1 MSWKP
6 YAGAIAAIGG
16 GFGVSALACKPKSNT
31 SPLQPPDWVFPVVW
45 TTLFGLQGAVAASS
59 GWKLGVITI
68 VLLALEYAWTFVY
81 CASVRASAWLMI
93 PMVGLALYMLTSDST
108 LANIT
113 GAGTAA
119 WIIFAQQLLGHDR
132 KL

>member
-1 MSWKP
+1 MWRP

-16 GFGVSALACKPKSNT
+16 GFGVSALACKPNSNT

-59 GWKLGVITI
+59 GLKLGVITI
-68 VLLALEYAWTFVY
+68 VLLALEYAWSFVY
-81 CASVRASAWLMI
+81 CASKKASSWLMI
-93 PMVGLALYMLTSDST
+93 PMIGLALYMLTEDST

-119 WIIFAQQLLGHDR
+119 WILFAQQLLATDR
-132 KL
+132 SI